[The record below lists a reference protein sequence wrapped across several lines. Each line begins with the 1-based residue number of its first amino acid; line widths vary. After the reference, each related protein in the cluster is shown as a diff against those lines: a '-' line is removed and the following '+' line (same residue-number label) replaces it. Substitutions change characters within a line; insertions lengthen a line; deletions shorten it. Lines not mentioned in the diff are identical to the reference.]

1 VCVYICIM
9 FTLTHTHTHT
19 QVHELNENPKLPF
32 ADGSF
37 DAVVCASAIQ
47 YYTQPE
53 AVLAGVCVCVC
64 VCVRACVRA
73 CVRGRVYPVLHT
85 QTYIQRLR
93 GCG

>member
-1 VCVYICIM
+1 M
-9 FTLTHTHTHT
+9 
-19 QVHELNENPKLPF
+19 NANPKLPF

-64 VCVRACVRA
+64 VYMDASIQYYTHVYIEAVWVRVM
-73 CVRGRVYPVLHT
+73 VS
-85 QTYIQRLR
+85 
-93 GCG
+93 

>member
-1 VCVYICIM
+1 V
-9 FTLTHTHTHT
+9 
-19 QVHELNENPKLPF
+19 NANPKLPF

-64 VCVRACVRA
+64 VCIWTR
-73 CVRGRVYPVLHT
+73 LSNTTHM
-85 QTYIQRLR
+85 YI
-93 GCG
+93 